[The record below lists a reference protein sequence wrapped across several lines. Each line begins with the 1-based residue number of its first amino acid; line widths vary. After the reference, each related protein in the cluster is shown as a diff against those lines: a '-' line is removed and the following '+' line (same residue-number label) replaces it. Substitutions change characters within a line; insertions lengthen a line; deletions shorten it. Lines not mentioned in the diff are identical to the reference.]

1 MKHPKSITATIRI
14 EINGNGSQVK
24 GGNNQVELISR
35 IMSQASELDPEC
47 QELLFKFAFFLGK
60 SGKKAEPPS

>member
-1 MKHPKSITATIRI
+1 MKHPRSITATVLIVFH
-14 EINGNGSQVK
+14 ENGSKAK
-24 GGNNQVELISR
+24 GDSQVELVSR

-60 SGKKAEPPS
+60 PDKKADPSS